1 LLILEQN
8 DAGEV
13 EKRIENGDI
22 YAKEVYEAMA
32 YQIAKEIGAMATVLK
47 GNVDAIVLTG
57 GLANSKMLVNWIS
70 ERVSFIAPI
79 IVIPGEDEMRA
90 LALGVLRVLRG
101 EEKAKE
107 YLGD

>member
-1 LLILEQN
+1 
-8 DAGEV
+8 
-13 EKRIENGDI
+13 
-22 YAKEVYEAMA
+22 
-32 YQIAKEIGAMATVLK
+32 
-47 GNVDAIVLTG
+47 
-57 GLANSKMLVNWIS
+57 MLVNWIS

-107 YLGD
+107 YPGD